1 MLFKHVLFRCEM
13 ISCWFPLIMVVFF
26 LHAASR
32 WHQGC
37 CVRGQ
42 RALTL
47 TFVGLRTI
55 REASVPNVAFEK
67 DGLCIRRRDWTLVAT
82 SIQSQGRRIHPTDR
96 HAKMT
101 KEAIGH
107 AGTWRKVQVVELY
120 PETQGTPTWALF
132 IRMQ

>member
-1 MLFKHVLFRCEM
+1 MGLQVLWVGRGCFSSHV
-13 ISCWFPLIMVVFF
+13 
-26 LHAASR
+26 ASR
-32 WHQGC
+32 WHRGC
-37 CVRGQ
+37 CVGGQ

-67 DGLCIRRRDWTLVAT
+67 DGLCIRRRDSTLVAT
-82 SIQSQGRRIHPTDR
+82 SIQSQGHRSQPTDR

-101 KEAIGH
+101 EEAIGH
-107 AGTWRKVQVVELY
+107 AGIWRKVQVVELY

>member
-1 MLFKHVLFRCEM
+1 MLFKYVLFGCEM
-13 ISCWFPLIMVVFF
+13 ISCWFPFIFF

-82 SIQSQGRRIHPTDR
+82 SIQSQGHRPPSTDR

-101 KEAIGH
+101 EEAIGH